1 MMIAMLRFGK
11 KNEEK
16 PVSFNTTAVFKISGV
31 PEHTFVERDRI
42 SKLIDEHLETKD
54 GVLLF
59 LGYSKSGKTVFRK
72 KHVEGKDLNIVTYRG
87 NNVSTIESLY
97 TQIATQMG
105 TAQKKE
111 RQQSQ
116 KSSYTTDT
124 QVQVGNQNF
133 GHVNDRTEQGTES
146 SIAVTSELSM
156 VDIDVNF
163 LCNNLGGQNV
173 LVIIEDY
180 HLVSPEFNRLLSE
193 DLKHFLDEEILFL
206 LIGIPSTPNRALR
219 NNPDLSGR
227 MNHISFDYLSREEIK
242 EIIAKGTKL
251 LNVEFKEDVI
261 EEIITASFKNAYLVQ
276 YICRTII
283 TNREIRSTATN
294 LVVIHDANEVKG
306 ACRTIA
312 EILDNDYSSIYNVIA
327 AGSRSQKADKVF
339 NQYEELLK
347 AIKHFDIE
355 HWEKGV
361 SSNEIANWAWLN
373 ISTEKREINT
383 SAEGNYKSEKTFKES
398 LRSGIKGAISTLND
412 NLISNSTK
420 QIVYVSDN
428 TLYLT
433 DLIFKFYINW
443 KSDNTE

>member
-1 MMIAMLRFGK
+1 MFASVRRVVKWNL
-11 KNEEK
+11 
-16 PVSFNTTAVFKISGV
+16 
-31 PEHTFVERDRI
+31 
-42 SKLIDEHLETKD
+42 
-54 GVLLF
+54 
-59 LGYSKSGKTVFRK
+59 
-72 KHVEGKDLNIVTYRG
+72 
-87 NNVSTIESLY
+87 
-97 TQIATQMG
+97 
-105 TAQKKE
+105 
-111 RQQSQ
+111 
-116 KSSYTTDT
+116 
-124 QVQVGNQNF
+124 QVGNQNF
-133 GHVNDRTEQGTES
+133 GHVNDRTEQGTKS
-146 SIAVTSELSM
+146 SISVTSELSM

-163 LCNNLGGQNV
+163 LCNSLAGKNV

-180 HLVSPEFNRLLSE
+180 HLVSHEFNRLLSE

-242 EIIAKGTKL
+242 EIISKGTKL
-251 LNVEFKEDVI
+251 LNVEFKEEVI
-261 EEIITASFKNAYLVQ
+261 EEIISASFKNAYLVQ

-283 TNREIRSTATN
+283 TNRGVRSSATD
-294 LVVIHDANEVKG
+294 LIEIHDAREVKN

-312 EILDNDYSSIYNVIA
+312 KTLDNDYSAIYSVIA
-327 AGSRSQKADKVF
+327 AGYRSQKADKVF

-373 ISTEKREINT
+373 TSQEKRELNT
-383 SAEGNYKSEKTFKES
+383 TDGGNYKSEKTFKES
-398 LRSGIKGAISTLND
+398 LRSGIKGAIRTLND

-443 KSDNTE
+443 KSDSVE